1 MFRIAEFEIYMATEL
16 LKDNDEHVNV
26 LAFEVSLMI
35 QLIIKRF
42 NIPMVSMDAY
52 LCSFIKFNFSS
63 DIFIPNI
70 TAGALVFHGCQSA
83 EAFLL
88 LATLM
93 EMCTCM
99 TK

>member
-16 LKDNDEHVNV
+16 LKDNDKHVV
-26 LAFEVSLMI
+26 LAFEVSLMV
-35 QLIIKRF
+35 QLIIILF
-42 NIPMVSMDAY
+42 TIPMVSMDAY

-70 TAGALVFHGCQSA
+70 TAGALVLHGCRSA

-99 TK
+99 IK